1 MHTPEHMCM
10 NSIEVSDHPNDF
22 SLPSF
27 SANIEPFA
35 CANDGEKNHGDP
47 PNINLVLGRQTNLL
61 PYSHNLEAELG
72 LLIAG
77 AGVSLANLKAMVRDR
92 LTRPSARLTAPS
104 VPRRSPASRRRW
116 GARPTRTRS
125 SSASSGSSTRTFSTH
140 SLTFMM
146 HS

>member
-1 MHTPEHMCM
+1 M

-77 AGVSLANLKAMVRDR
+77 AGVSLANLKAMDAGER
-92 LTRPSARLTAPS
+92 
-104 VPRRSPASRRRW
+104 
-116 GARPTRTRS
+116 
-125 SSASSGSSTRTFSTH
+125 STH
-140 SLTFMM
+140 AAKCSADRSIGAKTVASLAEKMGCSAEENTKSKRLEWVFNEYI
-146 HS
+146 